1 MAEEKNE
8 TEEKSSEDVK
18 TQKKLTRVD
27 IEKKIVAL
35 AEKGLT
41 SEKIGLELKKLGI
54 KPKDYPKRISQI
66 LKENNLYKNPDKI
79 NLEKKLKNL
88 QNHVGKNKQDK
99 RSIRESVRYQSKLR
113 KIGIYS
119 NK

>member
-1 MAEEKNE
+1 MV
-8 TEEKSSEDVK
+8 EEKSEEVK

-54 KPKDYPKRISQI
+54 LPKDYPKRISQI
-66 LKENNLYKNPDKI
+66 LKENNLYKSPDKI

-88 QNHVGKNKQDK
+88 QDHASKNKQDK
-99 RSIRESVRYQSKLR
+99 RSIRESIRYQSKLR
-113 KIGIYS
+113 KIEMYLD
-119 NK
+119 K